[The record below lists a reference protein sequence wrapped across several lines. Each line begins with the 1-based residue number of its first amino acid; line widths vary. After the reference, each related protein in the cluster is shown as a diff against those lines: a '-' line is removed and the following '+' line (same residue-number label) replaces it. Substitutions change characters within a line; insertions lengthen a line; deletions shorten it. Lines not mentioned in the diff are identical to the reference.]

1 MYSRRKFKI
10 QIILEEDN
18 FNNILEGRDI
28 YKYYREYIMGYL
40 SEINKVFSREP
51 EKDYL
56 KLEIKGK
63 ETRKD
68 VSDVTRRQPEFTLE
82 EVESQFCQFCNTE
95 NDLRYKYSWDGK
107 RPWMKCCLNCFEDKL
122 DQKNF
127 WVMMLPDEIT
137 P

>member
-18 FNNILEGRDI
+18 FNNILENRDVF
-28 YKYYREYIMGYL
+28 KYYREYIMGYL
-40 SEINKVFSREP
+40 REINKVFSREP

-95 NDLRYKYSWDGK
+95 DDLRYKYSHDGK
-107 RPWMKCCLNCFEDKL
+107 SPWMKCCSHCYEYKL
-122 DQKNF
+122 DQKNY
-127 WVMMLPDEIT
+127 WVKMLPTEVT